1 MEENSKNYT
10 ILWSKHMITFNAHIV
25 DPYKYTFLD
34 SLHYRDAKSMKN
46 NIIIQGG

>member
-1 MEENSKNYT
+1 MV
-10 ILWSKHMITFNAHIV
+10 TFNAHIV